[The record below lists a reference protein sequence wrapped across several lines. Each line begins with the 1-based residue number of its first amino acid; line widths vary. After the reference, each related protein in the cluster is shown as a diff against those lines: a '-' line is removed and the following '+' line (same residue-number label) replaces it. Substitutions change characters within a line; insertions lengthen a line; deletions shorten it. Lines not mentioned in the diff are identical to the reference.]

1 LELPGSYQ
9 KKPPKV
15 YCRQINLSLLEWD
28 LLQCHGAVILVMV
41 NIKVINKHKYLKSIL
56 QYYFLINIYFRLSQY
71 NAAFF
76 IH

>member
-1 LELPGSYQ
+1 M
-9 KKPPKV
+9 
-15 YCRQINLSLLEWD
+15 
-28 LLQCHGAVILVMV
+28 GAVILVMV